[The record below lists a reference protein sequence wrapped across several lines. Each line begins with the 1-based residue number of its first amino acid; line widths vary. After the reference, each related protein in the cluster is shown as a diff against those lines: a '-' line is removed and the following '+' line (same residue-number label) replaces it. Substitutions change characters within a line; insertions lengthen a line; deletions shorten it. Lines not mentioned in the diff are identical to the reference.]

1 MQERPVAKGYRYGIS
16 AILTGYLLLSS
27 LKTARYENN
36 HWEQVVIE
44 PPPFEKTIPLA
55 SLALTLLFPQTTKLA
70 RQLGKALT
78 KDEDE

>member
-16 AILTGYLLLSS
+16 GILTVYLLLSS
-27 LKTARYENN
+27 LKTARYQNDK
-36 HWEQVVIE
+36 WEATIE
-44 PPPFEKTIPLA
+44 PPPFHETLPVVTLA
-55 SLALTLLFPQTTKLA
+55 ASLLFPQTTKLA